1 MFYYLPFTFFISVTC
16 ASSDRISSENI
27 PRKFEILFSSVITIY
42 TQTSFP
48 FSSLVFS
55 FLRLYE
61 SRKTNDDWR
70 NGTKANSKSYS
81 ITTVY
86 TTNTNSIIRTFLPLE
101 GGKLQRTKN
110 HFILK
115 PHPQKTIE
123 TKTSRANISLHLSLS
138 LSQASTFQPSPPIDY
153 TRKLNSLL
161 AKSILELA
169 KQPASRKKSSDPPVS
184 EPSKLY
190 FTNRGE
196 SATSRHCMHKR
207 SIIIHIAFSPVST
220 LAFIRLAFL
229 LPLGEAKGRRSE
241 R

>member
-1 MFYYLPFTFFISVTC
+1 MFYYLPFTFLISVTC

-27 PRKFEILFSSVITIY
+27 PRKFEILFSSVIIIY

-48 FSSLVFS
+48 FSSLAFS

-70 NGTKANSKSYS
+70 NWTKANSKSYS
-81 ITTVY
+81 ITIVY
-86 TTNTNSIIRTFLPLE
+86 TTNTNNIIRTFLPLE

-138 LSQASTFQPSPPIDY
+138 LKHQLFNPRPLSTILESWTVSSRSRSSSSQ
-153 TRKLNSLL
+153 NSQRL
-161 AKSILELA
+161 AKNPAIHLSANLRNYTSQTGVSR
-169 KQPASRKKSSDPPVS
+169 QPFAAAC
-184 EPSKLY
+184 
-190 FTNRGE
+190 TNAR
-196 SATSRHCMHKR
+196 
-207 SIIIHIAFSPVST
+207 
-220 LAFIRLAFL
+220 
-229 LPLGEAKGRRSE
+229 
-241 R
+241 

>member
-1 MFYYLPFTFFISVTC
+1 MFYYLPFTFFISVIC
-16 ASSDRISSENI
+16 ASSDRILSENM

-42 TQTSFP
+42 TQTSLP
-48 FSSLVFS
+48 FSFLPFS

-86 TTNTNSIIRTFLPLE
+86 TTNTNSIIRTFLPLG

-123 TKTSRANISLHLSLS
+123 TKTSRANISLHLSPS
-138 LSQASTFQPSPPIDY
+138 LSFSLKHQLFNPRPPSTILESWTVSSRSRSSSSQ
-153 TRKLNSLL
+153 NSQRL
-161 AKSILELA
+161 AKNPAIHLSANLRNYTSQTGVSR
-169 KQPASRKKSSDPPVS
+169 QPFAAAC
-184 EPSKLY
+184 
-190 FTNRGE
+190 TNAR
-196 SATSRHCMHKR
+196 
-207 SIIIHIAFSPVST
+207 
-220 LAFIRLAFL
+220 
-229 LPLGEAKGRRSE
+229 
-241 R
+241 

>member
-48 FSSLVFS
+48 FSSLAFS

-138 LSQASTFQPSPPIDY
+138 LS
-153 TRKLNSLL
+153 
-161 AKSILELA
+161 SIN
-169 KQPASRKKSSDPPVS
+169 
-184 EPSKLY
+184 
-190 FTNRGE
+190 F
-196 SATSRHCMHKR
+196 
-207 SIIIHIAFSPVST
+207 ST
-220 LAFIRLAFL
+220 LAPYRLYSKVEQSPREVDPRARKTASVSQKIQRSTCQRTFEIIL
-229 LPLGEAKGRRSE
+229 HKQGWVGNLSPLHAQTLDNNSYRVFSRVDARFYQAGVPSSPWRGER
-241 R
+241 